1 MNALKKFISSN
12 YFIFSFG
19 IFIGACLSLLVLK
32 YYTNVEVFRD
42 APTQGKYKTYSFTH
56 DELIRTYDVYIP
68 STLKK
73 DASVFFLFHASRGNS
88 EGMRSSTGYDFEY
101 LAEEK
106 GFLVVYPQGFKNHW
120 NGCRASAD
128 YETNILNINDIEYF
142 KKVIKSIQNDF
153 NIDKTKLIV
162 TGMSNGGHMVYKLAY
177 EIPEEFF
184 LYSAFVANL
193 PIDENNDCFISNKEV
208 NMIIFNG
215 SNDQIN
221 PHEGGLVSLF
231 GNDSRGLVISSDETY
246 EYWRS
251 LTSPQDEKI
260 TIFPELDGDHDTTVV
275 MKESSGSKIV
285 ALYTLKNG
293 GHIYASPNLRN
304 PRFLGKS
311 VGDINTAE
319 EIYSVYKRLS
329 AD

>member
-1 MNALKKFISSN
+1 MF
-12 YFIFSFG
+12 FG
-19 IFIGACLSLLVLK
+19 IFLALLVYN
-32 YYTNVEVFRD
+32 YYASVEVFRD
-42 APTQGKYKTYSFTH
+42 PPSQGKYETYFFNEKKYKRS
-56 DELIRTYDVYIP
+56 YSVYIP
-68 STLKK
+68 KSLKK
-73 DASVFFLFHASRGNS
+73 NS
-88 EGMRSSTGYDFEY
+88 TVIFVLHGSKGTSESARKKTGYDFEY

-106 GFLVVYPQGFKNHW
+106 GLLIVYPQGFKNHW

-162 TGMSNGGHMVYKLAY
+162 TGMSNGGHMVYKLAH

-184 LYSAFVANL
+184 LYSAFAANL

-260 TIFPELDGDHDTTVV
+260 AIFPELDGDHDTTVV